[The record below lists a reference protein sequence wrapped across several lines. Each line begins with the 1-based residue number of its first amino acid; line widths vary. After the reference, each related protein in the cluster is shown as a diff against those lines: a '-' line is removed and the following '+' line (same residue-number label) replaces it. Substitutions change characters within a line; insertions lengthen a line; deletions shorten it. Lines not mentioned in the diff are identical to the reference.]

1 MSDEDFIFLNM
12 VTVVSF
18 PGRLATTQMHNIR
31 RRIKEEKKFKQSLF
45 KFRLTQKSFYFVSQI
60 VSLIMQVIIS
70 QSQLLEWELLILLTT
85 AKKWVARAVYAR
97 C

>member
-18 PGRLATTQMHNIR
+18 PGRLATQMHNIR
-31 RRIKEEKKFKQSLF
+31 RRIKEKFKQSLF

-60 VSLIMQVIIS
+60 LSLIMQVIIS
-70 QSQLLEWELLILLTT
+70 QSQLSKQLLEWE
-85 AKKWVARAVYAR
+85 YSF